1 MVKPGNNADSQQ
13 PPSARHCRGG
23 AHCWATVGS
32 CWAAPGQGDLRR
44 PSECARCP
52 VPARQR
58 ADPRASR
65 AADPQQPGNE
75 APQRP
80 ATSQKDRERTSVNAL
95 AQGHRSSRKQEL
107 KCKKLEQNTTLEEPP
122 SVTFR
127 STQG

>member
-1 MVKPGNNADSQQ
+1 MVKLGNNADSQQ
-13 PPSARHCRGG
+13 PPSARRCRGG

-52 VPARQR
+52 PANVQT
-58 ADPRASR
+58 PE
-65 AADPQQPGNE
+65 PPEQQTHSSLGMKL
-75 APQRP
+75 QRP
-80 ATSQKDRERTSVNAL
+80 ATSQKDRQKTSVNAR